1 MKFFSFAFKLNI
13 SRIIRL
19 FIISDLLLWGGWG
32 LIAPIF
38 SVFVVGEVPGATL
51 ITVGIGT
58 AIYWIVKSVIQI
70 PVAKF
75 LDRRPGE
82 QDDFYTLLAGLIL
95 TGIVAF
101 AFVFVSK
108 PWHLYLAQFFQAIAF
123 GLYIPAW
130 YSMFSRHL
138 DRGKYA
144 IEWSLDSS
152 GIGIG
157 AGIAGLVGGSLA
169 VMIGFKA
176 VFVLAALFS
185 LAAAASLLA
194 APRIIFPHAA
204 VKKAAGIKNHTKP
217 L

>member
-1 MKFFSFAFKLNI
+1 M

-19 FIISDLLLWGGWG
+19 FIVSDLFLWGGWG

-38 SVFVVGEVPGATL
+38 SVFVIREVEGATL
-51 ITVGIGT
+51 VTVGIGA
-58 AIYWIVKSVIQI
+58 AIYWIVKSIIQI

-82 QDDFYTLLAGLIL
+82 RDDFYTLLLGLVLAGV
-95 TGIVAF
+95 VAF
-101 AFVFVSK
+101 AFVFVRA
-108 PWHLYLAQFFQAIAF
+108 PWHLYLVQFLQAIAF

-130 YSMFSRHL
+130 YAMFSRHL
-138 DRGKYA
+138 DRGRYA

-157 AGIAGLVGGSLA
+157 AGVAGLVGGSVA
-169 VMIGFKA
+169 AFIGFKA
-176 VFVLAALFS
+176 VFVLASLFS
-185 LAAAASLLA
+185 LAAAAALLT
-194 APRIIFPHAA
+194 APRIIFPPPN
-204 VKKAAGIKNHTKP
+204 KKPEGIKDHTKP

>member
-19 FIISDLLLWGGWG
+19 FIVSDLFLWGGWG

-38 SVFVVGEVPGATL
+38 AVFVVDEVPGATL
-51 ITVGIGT
+51 ITVGVGT
-58 AIYWIVKSVIQI
+58 AIYWIVKSIIQI
-70 PVAKF
+70 PVARF
-75 LDRRPGE
+75 LDRTDGE
-82 QDDFYTLLAGLIL
+82 RDDFYTLLLGLVLAGF
-95 TGIVAF
+95 VAF
-101 AFVFVSK
+101 GFVFVTA
-108 PWHLYLAQFFQAIAF
+108 PWHIYLMQLFQAIAF

-138 DRGKYA
+138 DRGRYA

-152 GIGIG
+152 GIGVG

-169 VMIGFKA
+169 LAVGFKL
-176 VFVLAALFS
+176 VFVLAGIFS
-185 LAAAASLLA
+185 LAAAAALLA
-194 APRIIFPHAA
+194 APRLIFPPAA
-204 VKKAAGIKNHTKP
+204 ARKTAGIQDHTKP

>member
-82 QDDFYTLLAGLIL
+82 QDDFYMLLAGLIL

-108 PWHLYLAQFFQAIAF
+108 PWHLY
-123 GLYIPAW
+123 
-130 YSMFSRHL
+130 
-138 DRGKYA
+138 
-144 IEWSLDSS
+144 
-152 GIGIG
+152 
-157 AGIAGLVGGSLA
+157 
-169 VMIGFKA
+169 
-176 VFVLAALFS
+176 
-185 LAAAASLLA
+185 
-194 APRIIFPHAA
+194 
-204 VKKAAGIKNHTKP
+204 
-217 L
+217 